1 MWMEGPCSMMVVEE
15 DEGLRAT
22 WDQHAA
28 ETSLA
33 TKCQPVSDEWVNGG
47 GGVVVVVLAEQT
59 GHSPVT
65 LPGRRPAT
73 SIHTNLNKG

>member
-33 TKCQPVSDEWVNGG
+33 TECQPVSDEWVNGG
-47 GGVVVVVLAEQT
+47 GGVVVVVLAE
-59 GHSPVT
+59 
-65 LPGRRPAT
+65 
-73 SIHTNLNKG
+73 

>member
-33 TKCQPVSDEWVNGG
+33 TECQPVSDEWVNGG
-47 GGVVVVVLAEQT
+47 GGVGWADGPLSGYPTRETTRHFHSHKPEQ
-59 GHSPVT
+59 
-65 LPGRRPAT
+65 R
-73 SIHTNLNKG
+73 LN